1 MGLKWNKH
9 PKKTLLEKKGYDP
22 FLLAR
27 LQPAGNL
34 KLEDERYIK
43 TGDGYCSCIHVY
55 EYPAENGEFWLS
67 NLTSET
73 GVYTVID
80 VGTQPDEET
89 TAHLNRSL
97 AELEGRMG
105 ENASHSDRRED
116 EHRYTLLDDLLTSVK
131 TQGETVKL
139 VHCRLYV
146 PGRTR
151 EEVDKKV
158 KEIIQRLESMEY
170 RAAVFLNETDCEY
183 RALFSPASR
192 QSADRNRRTGTPMPS
207 LTLAGGYPFN
217 TEQLLDPFG
226 SYIASTETGGNVIF
240 DQFHKTARRLSYD
253 ALAIGR
259 KGSGKSTL
267 LKMLVQNSLVTGSYI
282 RVLDCTGEFTELAR
296 HFGGTVIA
304 MDGSSGM
311 LNIMEIFKSGD
322 SEAISFSRHLS
333 KLNTFYKFISPE
345 AGEDERNEFEEYCR
359 RLYEQRG
366 FRTGT
371 PVTGRN
377 PREYPRLSELLSL
390 IRSDLYE
397 DQTAG
402 TIRETLSAGR
412 IRRLENMELAIG
424 NLVNSYGEMFD
435 GATSIPDLKNR
446 KFIVYNVENLSS
458 MKDEIFQAQ
467 LFSLLS
473 LMLDDMYG
481 IGSLSRMLAENGRPV
496 EDVSKLLLVIDEAH
510 RFINTRNPLA
520 LNFITT
526 ILREAR
532 KYFTGLVFASQSIRD
547 YAPESSDT
555 AGMDALKTLFE
566 LVQYKFIMQQD
577 SNSLDHL
584 EKVFAGELTEI
595 QLRGIPRFGV
605 GEGILLTGEESL
617 HIYLEPTQEEL
628 ELFKG
633 GR

>member
-1 MGLKWNKH
+1 MLNKWKRT
-9 PKKTLLEKKGYDP
+9 KKTFQEKKGYDP
-22 FLLAR
+22 FLLFR
-27 LQPAGNL
+27 LQPGGNL
-34 KLEDERYIK
+34 KLNDERYIK
-43 TGDGYCSCIHVY
+43 TGDGYCSCIHIY
-55 EYPAENGEFWLS
+55 EFPADNGDFWIS
-67 NLTSET
+67 GLTNET

-89 TAHLNRSL
+89 TANLNRSL
-97 AELEGRMG
+97 AELDARMS

-116 EHRYTLLDDLLTSVK
+116 EHRYALLDDLLTNVK
-131 TQGETVKL
+131 TQGEMVKL
-139 VHCRLYV
+139 VHCRMYV
-146 PGRTR
+146 PGRTK

-158 KEIIQRLESMEY
+158 NEIIQRLESVEY

-183 RALFSPASR
+183 RALFSPASKQAAGR
-192 QSADRNRRTGTPMPS
+192 SKRAGTPMPA

-226 SYIASTETGGNVIF
+226 SYIASTETGGNVVF

-282 RVLDCTGEFTELAR
+282 RVLDCTGEFTELAL
-296 HFGGTVIA
+296 HFGGTVIS

-311 LNIMEIFKSGD
+311 LNIMEVFKSGD
-322 SEAISFSRHLS
+322 SEAVSFSRHLS

-359 RLYEQRG
+359 RIYERKDFG
-366 FRTGT
+366 PGAV
-371 PVTGRN
+371 VTGRK
-377 PREYPRLSELLSL
+377 PGEYPKLSELLEL
-390 IRSDLYE
+390 VRADLYE
-397 DQTAG
+397 D
-402 TIRETLSAGR
+402 RETGKVRGSLSSGR
-412 IRRLENMELAIG
+412 IRRLENIELGVG

-435 GATSIPDLKNR
+435 GTTTIPDLKNQQ
-446 KFIVYNVENLSS
+446 FIVYNVENLSS

-467 LFSLLS
+467 LFSILS

-481 IGSLSRMLAENGRPV
+481 TGSVSKAMAEAGTPV
-496 EDVSKLLLVIDEAH
+496 EDIPKILLVIDEAH

-577 SNSLDHL
+577 SNSLGHL
-584 EKVFAGELTEI
+584 EKVFSGELTDS

-617 HIYLEPTQEEL
+617 HIYLEPTREEL